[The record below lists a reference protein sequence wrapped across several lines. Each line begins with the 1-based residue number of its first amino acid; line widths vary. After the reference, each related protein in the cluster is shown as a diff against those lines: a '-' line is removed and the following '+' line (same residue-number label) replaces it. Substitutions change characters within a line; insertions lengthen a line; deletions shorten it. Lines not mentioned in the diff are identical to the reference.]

1 MAASKITLLA
11 TAAAALAALV
21 AIAATAVLAPAN
33 ADAGLAPCACSAP
46 VELLTGNLP
55 TSPRASITHCQ
66 CGAQS
71 CAVLNNQA
79 LECAR

>member
-1 MAASKITLLA
+1 MARSKTTLALA
-11 TAAAALAALV
+11 AAAVAIGLAALAAV
-21 AIAATAVLAPAN
+21 SVYSPAN
-33 ADAGLAPCACSAP
+33 ADAGPAPCTCSAP

-55 TSPRASITHCQ
+55 TSPRASITHCE

-79 LECAR
+79 LECSK

>member
-1 MAASKITLLA
+1 MASSRTTFALA
-11 TAAAALAALV
+11 VAAAAVGLA
-21 AIAATAVLAPAN
+21 AIAAVTVFPAAN
-33 ADAGLAPCACSAP
+33 ADAGLAPCVCSAP

-55 TSPRASITHCQ
+55 TSPRASITHCE

-79 LECAR
+79 LECAK

>member
-1 MAASKITLLA
+1 VSKLTLVV
-11 TAAAALAALV
+11 AAAAVVLA
-21 AIAATAVLAPAN
+21 AIAASASFAPAN
-33 ADAGLAPCACSAP
+33 ADAGLAPCVCSAP

-55 TSPRASITHCQ
+55 TSPRASITHCE

-79 LECAR
+79 LECSK

>member
-1 MAASKITLLA
+1 MAVSKLTLVV
-11 TAAAALAALV
+11 AAAAVVLA
-21 AIAATAVLAPAN
+21 AIAASASFAPAN
-33 ADAGLAPCACSAP
+33 ADAGLAPCVCSAP

-55 TSPRASITHCQ
+55 TSPRASITHCE

-79 LECAR
+79 LECSK

>member
-1 MAASKITLLA
+1 MAVSKLTLVV
-11 TAAAALAALV
+11 AAAAVVLA
-21 AIAATAVLAPAN
+21 AIAASASFAPAN
-33 ADAGLAPCACSAP
+33 ADAGLAPCVCSAP

-55 TSPRASITHCQ
+55 TSPRASITHCE

-79 LECAR
+79 LECAK

>member
-1 MAASKITLLA
+1 MARSRTTFALA
-11 TAAAALAALV
+11 VAAAAAGLAA
-21 AIAATAVLAPAN
+21 IAEVTVFTPAN

-55 TSPRASITHCQ
+55 TSPRASITHCE

-79 LECAR
+79 LECAK